1 MYPRQFRRALLSQRE
16 NIVVNLIKR
25 SFPIAALLILNHKEA
40 FSQSGKTDFNVVISH
55 MEAVRKNRP
64 VENIYIHFDKPYYA
78 AGDTIYFKTYVTL
91 NELHK
96 PTPLSEVVHVDLITP
111 QNRIINSIRLKLK
124 QGTAYA
130 DFELPDAL
138 PAGIYRIRAFTRW
151 MLNEGSGS
159 FFNQMISVGS
169 IRPQSRQADIPAGQL
184 RSDNPDIQFFPEG
197 GELLTGVESKVAFK
211 SIGTNGL
218 GIKVKGIVADN
229 DGKEITRFQS
239 VHLGM
244 GFFYLKPEE
253 GKSYSA
259 KLTFGDGSNV
269 TVDLPKVNPK
279 GMELSVDNESPDTAI
294 ISVLTTKEYLKEH
307 QDEDI
312 TLLIYSGGAPSV
324 ARVKLNSEKMDFAID
339 KQRLHSGIMRIT
351 LFSSQLEPM
360 SERLLFIMN
369 HDQINLQVKS
379 EKTIYDKR
387 EKVGIS
393 LNAKGPANSTAQ
405 GNFSVSVVNEDI
417 IKADENKESTIFSNL
432 LLTTEINGYVEQPNY
447 YFINSGDDVSANLD
461 ILMLTQ
467 GYRHF
472 LWKQMLADSLVP
484 LQYKAERSLQVQGF
498 VRSSTGEPVK
508 NDQITL
514 SDQTGQGPKL
524 KEITDSAG
532 QFIFK
537 NLEFSDTVHFTITA
551 LKNNS
556 RIFLRREPFPMAN
569 TITTSELLPD
579 VDSIRM
585 GYLKIRAIDQE
596 FRAAKMGRVLK
607 ADTVKGEKPDDSQY
621 RGTVSFTGY
630 ADQVFY
636 GSELRGGG
644 SLTDQLAGQLRGVVF
659 SRGVAYLSVN
669 TLGDGSHKP
678 TPMTIVLDG
687 VEMGKSN
694 INEINSNEIKT
705 IEVLKSGNT
714 SMYGMNGAG
723 GVLVITTKKPGEIEV
738 DNSPDLNATQISVM
752 GFYRARE
759 FYSPKYEAA
768 DTSNTGQDLR
778 TTVFWKPD
786 VITDNDGNASFNF
799 YNADLKGVY
808 RVVVEGIDENGNIG
822 RQVYRY
828 RVQ

>member
-1 MYPRQFRRALLSQRE
+1 MPVNTIKRALLIAILF
-16 NIVVNLIKR
+16 IV
-25 SFPIAALLILNHKEA
+25 NHKDA
-40 FSQSGKTDFNVVISH
+40 FSQSGQTDFSNVVSYT
-55 MEAVRKNRP
+55 ETVRKNRP

-91 NELHK
+91 NELHT
-96 PTPLSEVVHVDLITP
+96 PTSLSEVVHVDLIAP

-130 DFELPDAL
+130 DFELPESL
-138 PAGIYRIRAFTRW
+138 PAGIYRIRAYTRW

-159 FFNQMISVGS
+159 FFNQMIPVGS
-169 IRPQSRQADIPAGQL
+169 IRGQSGQANISAGQIL
-184 RSDNPDIQFFPEG
+184 SYKPDIRFFPEG

-211 SIGTNGL
+211 SIGGSGL
-218 GIKVKGIVADN
+218 GMKVKGIVVDN

-259 KLTFGDGSNV
+259 RLAFEDGSDA
-269 TVDLPKVNPK
+269 TVDLPKANPN
-279 GMELSVDNESPDTAI
+279 GMVLSADNESPDTAI

-307 QDEDI
+307 PNEDI
-312 TLLIYSGGAPSV
+312 TLLIYSGGAPSI
-324 ARVKLNSEKMDFAID
+324 ARVKLNSEDINFAIG
-339 KQRLHSGIMRIT
+339 KQRLHSGILRIT

-369 HDQINLQVKS
+369 HDQLDLQVKS
-379 EKTIYDKR
+379 EKTIYGKR
-387 EKVGIS
+387 EKVEIL

-405 GNFSVSVVNEDI
+405 GNYSASVINEDI

-432 LLTTEINGYVEQPNY
+432 LLTTEITGYVEQPNY
-447 YFINSGDDVSANLD
+447 YFRTSGDDVSANLD

-472 LWKQMLADSLVP
+472 LWKQVLADSQAP
-484 LQYKAERSLQVQGF
+484 LQYKAERALQVQGS
-498 VRSSTGEPVK
+498 VRSVTGEPVK
-508 NDQITL
+508 NEKIALRDQA
-514 SDQTGQGPKL
+514 GQGPEL
-524 KEITDSAG
+524 KELTDSAG

-537 NLEFSDTVHFTITA
+537 NLEFSDTVRFTISA
-551 LKNNS
+551 FKSNS

-569 TITTSELLPD
+569 SKNTASLSPD

-585 GYLKIRAIDQE
+585 NYLKIRAIDQE
-596 FRAAKMGRVLK
+596 FRAAKMVNILR
-607 ADTVKGEKPDDSQY
+607 ADTVTGEKPDDSHYQ
-621 RGTVSFTGY
+621 GTVSFAGY
-630 ADQVFY
+630 ADQVLN

-644 SLTDQLAGQLRGVVF
+644 LLTDQLLGQLRGVVF
-659 SRGVAYLSVN
+659 SRGAAYLTMN
-669 TLGDGSHKP
+669 TLGDGTHRP
-678 TPMTIVLDG
+678 TQMTVVLDG
-687 VEMGKSN
+687 VQTRGLN
-694 INEINSNEIKT
+694 LNDLNPTEIAT

-714 SMYGMNGAG
+714 SMYGLSGSG
-723 GVLVITTKKPGEIEV
+723 GVLVITTKRPGEIEV
-738 DNSPDLNATQISVM
+738 DKSPDLNAINVSVM
-752 GFYRARE
+752 GFYKARE
-759 FYSPKYEAA
+759 FYSPKYGVA

-786 VITDNDGNASFNF
+786 VITDKDGNASFNF